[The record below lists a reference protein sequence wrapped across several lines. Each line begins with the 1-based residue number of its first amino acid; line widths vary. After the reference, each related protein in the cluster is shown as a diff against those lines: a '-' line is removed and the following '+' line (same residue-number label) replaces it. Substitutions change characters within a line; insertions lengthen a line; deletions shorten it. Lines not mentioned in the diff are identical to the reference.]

1 MAEKRKKQVDK
12 NYEYQ
17 QIARERSIWLLKPI
31 TLVCIV
37 IWCFYP
43 SVDMIR
49 HLESN
54 VLLGFLLGSVAGI
67 IIKYPDLKY
76 FLYTRRKNTL
86 ERKNRMPD
94 EYYFGKIKEV
104 LFEKD

>member
-1 MAEKRKKQVDK
+1 MAKKKIDK

-49 HLESN
+49 NLESN
-54 VLLGFLLGSVAGI
+54 VLLGFLLGSVAGV

-76 FLYTRRKNTL
+76 YLYTRRKNTCL
-86 ERKNRMPD
+86 LYTSPSPRDAHESRMPSSA
-94 EYYFGKIKEV
+94 
-104 LFEKD
+104 

>member
-1 MAEKRKKQVDK
+1 MAKRRIDK

-31 TLVCIV
+31 TLVCII

-43 SVDMIR
+43 SIDMIR

-54 VLLGFLLGSVAGI
+54 VLLGFLLGSIAGV

-76 FLYTRRKNTL
+76 FLYTRRKNTV

-94 EYYFGKIKEV
+94 EYYFGKIKTV
-104 LFEKD
+104 LFEKDDV